1 MLRIRQ
7 IVFVVR
13 DLAASSRRL
22 AELLALDAP
31 FRDPGVAEFGI
42 DNAVFAF
49 GDQFIELVSPVR
61 ADTAAGRH
69 LDRRGEGGYMLIL
82 QADDFEGAHARIRAL
97 GVRTVWEKT
106 LPDIRAMHLHPK
118 DIGGA
123 IVSVD
128 QPVPPASWRWGG
140 PSWRIQGG
148 ARGRQ
153 RVVGVTVAAADPPAM
168 AARWAEV
175 LGRPAAIPHGQRHAP
190 RARWRRRRL
199 HRRAPGPRR
208 HHRRR
213 AASGRRGGRPERG
226 KRPGERS
233 VRFNRGFRDAHSA
246 GVAVVRRLIS
256 ATEAVMK
263 EGTRVRTLSRRL
275 SLPRRQLASGCR
287 YRASS
292 LRQSW
297 HRRCRRAN

>member
-22 AELLALDAP
+22 AELLALDPP

-49 GDQFIELVSPVR
+49 GDQFVELVSPVR
-61 ADTAAGRH
+61 AGTAAGRH

-82 QADDFEGAHARIRAL
+82 QTDAFDGARARLRAL

-123 IVSVD
+123 IVSID
-128 QPVPPASWRWGG
+128 EPVPPASWRWGG
-140 PSWRIQGG
+140 PSWRVQDG
-148 ARGRQ
+148 ARERQ
-153 RVVGVTVAAADPPAM
+153 RVVGVTVEAADPRAM

-175 LGRPAAIPHGQRHAP
+175 LGRPAAIPHAAAMRVALDGGAVDFVD
-190 RARWRRRRL
+190 AR
-199 HRRAPGPRR
+199 
-208 HHRRR
+208 
-213 AASGRRGGRPERG
+213 ERG
-226 KRPGERS
+226 EGIAGFVLWVVDAAAVPTATGAAAQAIEAFGARIALEPLER
-233 VRFNRGFRDAHSA
+233 
-246 GVAVVRRLIS
+246 
-256 ATEAVMK
+256 T
-263 EGTRVRTLSRRL
+263 
-275 SLPRRQLASGCR
+275 
-287 YRASS
+287 
-292 LRQSW
+292 
-297 HRRCRRAN
+297 

>member
-13 DLAASSRRL
+13 DLAAGSRRL
-22 AELLALDAP
+22 TELLALDPP

-61 ADTAAGRH
+61 AGTAAGRH

-82 QADDFEGAHARIRAL
+82 QTDAFDDVQARMRAL

-123 IVSVD
+123 IVSID

-140 PSWRIQGG
+140 PSWRMQAG

-175 LGRPAAIPHGQRHAP
+175 LGRPVATPHGNGMRVGLDGGVVDFIG
-190 RARWRRRRL
+190 ARQAGEGITGFVLRVADEATVWST
-199 HRRAPGPRR
+199 AS
-208 HHRRR
+208 
-213 AASGRRGGRPERG
+213 AAADTPSN
-226 KRPGERS
+226 S
-233 VRFNRGFRDAHSA
+233 
-246 GVAVVRRLIS
+246 I
-256 ATEAVMK
+256 EAFGARIAL
-263 EGTRVRTLSRRL
+263 E
-275 SLPRRQLASGCR
+275 SL
-287 YRASS
+287 
-292 LRQSW
+292 
-297 HRRCRRAN
+297 

>member
-22 AELLALDAP
+22 AELLVLDPP

-49 GDQFIELVSPVR
+49 GDQFVELVSPVR
-61 ADTAAGRH
+61 PGTAAGRH

-82 QADDFEGAHARIRAL
+82 QTDDFEGARARLAGQ

-123 IVSVD
+123 IVSID
-128 QPVPPASWRWGG
+128 EPLPPASWRWGG
-140 PSWRIQGG
+140 PSWRVQEG

-153 RVVGVTVAAADPPAM
+153 RIIGVTVEAADPLAM
-168 AARWAEV
+168 ARRWAEV
-175 LGRPAAIPHGQRHAP
+175 LGQPAAVPHG
-190 RARWRRRRL
+190 RAVRL
-199 HRRAPGPRR
+199 ALDEGAVDFVGAGEAGEGIAGFTLRVADEAALRSASRAP
-208 HHRRR
+208 
-213 AASGRRGGRPERG
+213 
-226 KRPGERS
+226 
-233 VRFNRGFRDAHSA
+233 
-246 GVAVVRRLIS
+246 
-256 ATEAVMK
+256 ATSPSEAI
-263 EGTRVRTLSRRL
+263 EAFGARIALQPL
-275 SLPRRQLASGCR
+275 
-287 YRASS
+287 
-292 LRQSW
+292 
-297 HRRCRRAN
+297 

>member
-13 DLAASSRRL
+13 DLATSSRRL
-22 AELLALDAP
+22 AELFALDPP

-49 GDQFIELVSPVR
+49 GDQFLELIAPVR
-61 ADTAAGRH
+61 PGTAAGRH

-82 QADDFEGAHARIRAL
+82 QTDDFDGARSRLRAL

-123 IVSVD
+123 IVSID
-128 QPVPPASWRWGG
+128 EPVPPASWRWGG
-140 PSWRIQGG
+140 PSWRVQHG

-153 RVVGVTVAAADPPAM
+153 RVVGATVEAADPSAM

-175 LGRPAAIPHGQRHAP
+175 LGRPAARPRGDATRVELDGGAIDFVGARGAGDGIAGFALQVAEEGSIRSGTRAP
-190 RARWRRRRL
+190 RTASFDPIEAFGARIAL
-199 HRRAPGPRR
+199 QPL
-208 HHRRR
+208 
-213 AASGRRGGRPERG
+213 
-226 KRPGERS
+226 
-233 VRFNRGFRDAHSA
+233 SA
-246 GVAVVRRLIS
+246 
-256 ATEAVMK
+256 
-263 EGTRVRTLSRRL
+263 
-275 SLPRRQLASGCR
+275 
-287 YRASS
+287 
-292 LRQSW
+292 
-297 HRRCRRAN
+297 

>member
-22 AELLALDAP
+22 AELLALDPP

-49 GDQFIELVSPVR
+49 GDQFVELVSPVR
-61 ADTAAGRH
+61 AGTAAGRH

-82 QADDFEGAHARIRAL
+82 QTDAFDGARARLRAL

-123 IVSVD
+123 IVSID
-128 QPVPPASWRWGG
+128 EPAPPASWRWGG
-140 PSWRIQGG
+140 PSWRVQDG

-153 RVVGVTVAAADPPAM
+153 RVVSVTVEAAEPRAM

-175 LGRPAAIPHGQRHAP
+175 LGRPAAMPHAAAMRVALDGGAVDFVD
-190 RARWRRRRL
+190 AR
-199 HRRAPGPRR
+199 
-208 HHRRR
+208 
-213 AASGRRGGRPERG
+213 ERG
-226 KRPGERS
+226 EGIA
-233 VRFNRGFRDAHSA
+233 GFVLRVVDAA
-246 GVAVVRRLIS
+246 AVPS
-256 ATEAVMK
+256 ATGAPAQAIEAFGARIAL
-263 EGTRVRTLSRRL
+263 EPLERT
-275 SLPRRQLASGCR
+275 
-287 YRASS
+287 
-292 LRQSW
+292 
-297 HRRCRRAN
+297 

>member
-13 DLAASSRRL
+13 DLAAGSRRL
-22 AELLALDAP
+22 TELLALDPP

-61 ADTAAGRH
+61 AGTAAGRH

-82 QADDFEGAHARIRAL
+82 QTDAFDDVQARMRAL

-123 IVSVD
+123 IVSID

-140 PSWRIQGG
+140 PSWRMQAG

-175 LGRPAAIPHGQRHAP
+175 LGRPVATPHGNGMRVGLDGGVVDFIG
-190 RARWRRRRL
+190 ARQ
-199 HRRAPGPRR
+199 A
-208 HHRRR
+208 
-213 AASGRRGGRPERG
+213 
-226 KRPGERS
+226 GEGIT
-233 VRFNRGFRDAHSA
+233 GFVLR
-246 GVAVVRRLIS
+246 VADEATVWS
-256 ATEAVMK
+256 ATSAAADTPSNSIEAFGARIAL
-263 EGTRVRTLSRRL
+263 E
-275 SLPRRQLASGCR
+275 SL
-287 YRASS
+287 
-292 LRQSW
+292 
-297 HRRCRRAN
+297 

>member
-13 DLAASSRRL
+13 DLAASSRGL
-22 AELLALDAP
+22 AEMLALDPP

-61 ADTAAGRH
+61 AGTAAGRH

-82 QADDFEGAHARIRAL
+82 QTDAFDDVQARMRAL

-123 IVSVD
+123 IVSID

-140 PSWRIQGG
+140 PSWRMQAG

-175 LGRPAAIPHGQRHAP
+175 LGRPVATPHGNGMRVGLDGGVVDFIGAGQAGEGITGFALRVSDE
-190 RARWRRRRL
+190 
-199 HRRAPGPRR
+199 
-208 HHRRR
+208 
-213 AASGRRGGRPERG
+213 AA
-226 KRPGERS
+226 
-233 VRFNRGFRDAHSA
+233 VR
-246 GVAVVRRLIS
+246 S
-256 ATEAVMK
+256 ATSAPASTASDSIEAF
-263 EGTRVRTLSRRL
+263 GARL
-275 SLPRRQLASGCR
+275 ALQSL
-287 YRASS
+287 
-292 LRQSW
+292 
-297 HRRCRRAN
+297 

>member
-1 MLRIRQ
+1 LIGEFAILRIRQ

-22 AELLALDAP
+22 AELLALDPP

-61 ADTAAGRH
+61 AGTAAGRH
-69 LDRRGEGGYMLIL
+69 LDRCGEGGYMLIL
-82 QADDFEGAHARIRAL
+82 QTGDFEGMHARLRAL
-97 GVRTVWEKT
+97 GVRTVWQKA
-106 LPDIRAMHLHPK
+106 LPDICAMHLHPK

-123 IVSVD
+123 IVSID

-140 PSWRIQGG
+140 PSRRMQGG

-175 LGRPAAIPHGQRHAP
+175 LGRPAAVPHADGMRVALDGGVVDFIG
-190 RARWRRRRL
+190 ARQAGEGIAGFVLRV
-199 HRRAPGPRR
+199 ADE
-208 HHRRR
+208 
-213 AASGRRGGRPERG
+213 AA
-226 KRPGERS
+226 
-233 VRFNRGFRDAHSA
+233 VR
-246 GVAVVRRLIS
+246 S
-256 ATEAVMK
+256 ATSAPASAPSDSIEAFGARIAL
-263 EGTRVRTLSRRL
+263 E
-275 SLPRRQLASGCR
+275 SL
-287 YRASS
+287 
-292 LRQSW
+292 
-297 HRRCRRAN
+297 